1 MHRRFL
7 AVDDEKLALEDL
19 VNSLKKARPG
29 CEIRAFSDPVKAL
42 EEIRENTFC
51 PEAAFLDI
59 EMRGR
64 SGLELASELKKEIPS
79 LEIIFVTAYSQYALK
94 AYSVHARGYLL
105 KPVTVAAIQNEL
117 GHIGELT
124 LNAQAGKSLRVQCFG
139 NFEVFR
145 GEKPLR
151 FPRSK
156 CKELFAY
163 LVHRNGASCRVKEIS
178 AILFE
183 DRPYDRCLKNQI
195 EIFKS
200 DLLKV
205 LRSADC
211 ADVIVNSH
219 NSVAVDPQK
228 IDCDYYR
235 FLFGETAAVNS
246 YTGEY
251 MTQYSWAEMTCA
263 ALSEKMR

>member
-1 MHRRFL
+1 MPQRFL

-19 VNSLKKARPG
+19 VNSLNKACPG
-29 CEIRAFSDPVKAL
+29 CEIRAFSNPRKAL
-42 EEIRENTFC
+42 AEIRENAFR

-59 EMRGR
+59 EMRGH
-64 SGLELASELKKEIPS
+64 SGLELASELKKALPS

-105 KPVTVAAIQNEL
+105 KPVTAAALQDEL
-117 GHIGELT
+117 EHIGELT
-124 LNAQAGKSLRVQCFG
+124 LTRQAGKSLRVQCFG
-139 NFEVFR
+139 NFEVFCK
-145 GEKPLR
+145 EKPLR

-163 LVHRNGASCRVKEIS
+163 LVHRNGAACSVKEIS
-178 AILFE
+178 GVLFE

-200 DLLKV
+200 DLLKT
-205 LRSADC
+205 LRLADC
-211 ADVIVNSH
+211 ENVIVNSH
-219 NSVAVDPQK
+219 NSFAIDPQK

-235 FLFGETAAVNS
+235 FLSREAAAVNS

-263 ALSEKMR
+263 ALNEKI